1 MSTLKML
8 TRREKIVGGV
18 KSLRNLRFKT
28 SHSFLIQVTL
38 LSLIISL
45 AFIVRLLPL
54 RWGFHLSEFDPYFH
68 YRSAEYLVEN
78 GFVAWNSWTDYMR
91 WYPFGQ
97 QVVAGSYPGLPVTAV
112 FFYTILNALGLPIT
126 LFELCVIF
134 PAIMGALT
142 CLVIYFLCKDI
153 GGREAAIFSSL
164 FLALN
169 SAYIGRTALGFFDDE
184 TVGIFSILLFFF
196 FFLRS
201 IEKERSLRSNLFYA
215 VASGLSL
222 GYLCTS
228 WGAARYPIAMAALL
242 VFILILLRRY
252 SSRLLFSYSVSFGI
266 AFLIAINVPKLGFNF
281 LTETYN
287 LPVAGVFLLLC
298 LCELVSRARSLR
310 AKTILTVAFLC
321 FSVVT
326 VFVLVNYGVISATP
340 GKFINVINPFA
351 RADKPLVESV
361 AEHKPAAWGTFYY
374 EYGIIAFLI
383 PVGLFFTV
391 QNPTNRNIFISIFAL
406 TTVYFA
412 SSMVRLTLLMAPA
425 FCILGAV
432 ALVRLIRP
440 FVTIMKESP
449 SVSTRRKRFRTY
461 VGKEFSAAFLIVMF
475 ILLLFSFVFPNPRS
489 INTAYSPT
497 TIASSS
503 IPIKG
508 SFNDWIEALTW
519 MRDNLPQNAIVA
531 SWWDYGYWITAMGN
545 KTTLVDNGT
554 INSTQIGNVGWM
566 FMSNETTAL
575 VILGK
580 YDATHVVVFTTIPL
594 ALQSGQLI
602 LYGEEVKWTWM
613 AKIAASN
620 VAPFINETEL
630 MDTSITSQLGLYD
643 PQRGRNLYLP
653 KSDRVLTK
661 LIVYPIEELVGFPGL
676 LEEDPVHFNLVFAS
690 SSYMVF
696 VYEIDY

>member
-1 MSTLKML
+1 
-8 TRREKIVGGV
+8 
-18 KSLRNLRFKT
+18 
-28 SHSFLIQVTL
+28 
-38 LSLIISL
+38 
-45 AFIVRLLPL
+45 
-54 RWGFHLSEFDPYFH
+54 
-68 YRSAEYLVEN
+68 
-78 GFVAWNSWTDYMR
+78 
-91 WYPFGQ
+91 
-97 QVVAGSYPGLPVTAV
+97 
-112 FFYTILNALGLPIT
+112 
-126 LFELCVIF
+126 
-134 PAIMGALT
+134 
-142 CLVIYFLCKDI
+142 
-153 GGREAAIFSSL
+153 
-164 FLALN
+164 
-169 SAYIGRTALGFFDDE
+169 
-184 TVGIFSILLFFF
+184 
-196 FFLRS
+196 
-201 IEKERSLRSNLFYA
+201 
-215 VASGLSL
+215 
-222 GYLCTS
+222 
-228 WGAARYPIAMAALL
+228 
-242 VFILILLRRY
+242 
-252 SSRLLFSYSVSFGI
+252 
-266 AFLIAINVPKLGFNF
+266 
-281 LTETYN
+281 
-287 LPVAGVFLLLC
+287 
-298 LCELVSRARSLR
+298 
-310 AKTILTVAFLC
+310 
-321 FSVVT
+321 
-326 VFVLVNYGVISATP
+326 
-340 GKFINVINPFA
+340 
-351 RADKPLVESV
+351 
-361 AEHKPAAWGTFYY
+361 
-374 EYGIIAFLI
+374 
-383 PVGLFFTV
+383 
-391 QNPTNRNIFISIFAL
+391 
-406 TTVYFA
+406 
-412 SSMVRLTLLMAPA
+412 
-425 FCILGAV
+425 
-432 ALVRLIRP
+432 
-440 FVTIMKESP
+440 MKESP

-676 LEEDPVHFNLVFAS
+676 LEEDPLHFNLVFAS